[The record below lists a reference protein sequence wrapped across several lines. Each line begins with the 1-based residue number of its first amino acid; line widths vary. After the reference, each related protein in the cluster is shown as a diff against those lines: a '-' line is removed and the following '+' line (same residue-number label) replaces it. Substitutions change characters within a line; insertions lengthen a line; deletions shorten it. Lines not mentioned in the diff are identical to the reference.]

1 MNTSNEF
8 DDILMDI
15 FEQTKLPKAEQNAL
29 SYREL
34 NTNIREDLE
43 KTVFAELK
51 EELKRQQQ
59 YLSIRESKLNSRE
72 AALNERE
79 QSLSGLLQ
87 ETANAKSELRGYT
100 EGLREIKRKYY
111 NAQHELSEL
120 EIKIKNTV
128 PEVIYPAVEVY
139 YDDKILG
146 KPVRQSVVVS
156 ASKTSGQA
164 SINVTFAVRALVR
177 EIVARV
183 KETNEKLNMVPCL
196 KYKRTMEH
204 ADKIIQYIQPFVE
217 AGMPAVD
224 SVEDALKMMSSNV
237 NDCAAEIMSQYKAKF
252 KFKNWEAH
260 DRFEIGLREINGI
273 VKGLKEDL
281 LAETKEYCEKLK
293 RQTDIDCAK
302 RRQLSAG
309 IPGLPLPL
317 DIRRVKHNW
326 NPLPGEKRYNYVY
339 RILFP
344 TTGKEYIGKHST
356 NEWDDGYKG
365 SGAEIQL
372 MLQEDLNEAVK
383 EILYMAN
390 SSDEAYYAESIIL
403 GTPGYLEHPNVYNK
417 GVSRLRE
424 SDTTDKALWDSI
436 VERIIPSKFINI

>member
-15 FEQTKLPKAEQNAL
+15 FEQTKLPKTEQNAL

-79 QSLSGLLQ
+79 QSLPGLLQ
-87 ETANAKSELRGYT
+87 EAANVKAELRGYN
-100 EGLREIKRKYY
+100 EDLREIKRKYY

-183 KETNEKLNMVPCL
+183 KETN
-196 KYKRTMEH
+196 
-204 ADKIIQYIQPFVE
+204 Q
-217 AGMPAVD
+217 
-224 SVEDALKMMSSNV
+224 
-237 NDCAAEIMSQYKAKF
+237 
-252 KFKNWEAH
+252 
-260 DRFEIGLREINGI
+260 
-273 VKGLKEDL
+273 
-281 LAETKEYCEKLK
+281 
-293 RQTDIDCAK
+293 
-302 RRQLSAG
+302 
-309 IPGLPLPL
+309 
-317 DIRRVKHNW
+317 
-326 NPLPGEKRYNYVY
+326 
-339 RILFP
+339 
-344 TTGKEYIGKHST
+344 
-356 NEWDDGYKG
+356 
-365 SGAEIQL
+365 GA
-372 MLQEDLNEAVK
+372 
-383 EILYMAN
+383 
-390 SSDEAYYAESIIL
+390 
-403 GTPGYLEHPNVYNK
+403 
-417 GVSRLRE
+417 
-424 SDTTDKALWDSI
+424 
-436 VERIIPSKFINI
+436 

>member
-1 MNTSNEF
+1 MKNEF

-15 FEQTKLPKAEQNAL
+15 FEETKPAPVKASDPLIQV
-29 SYREL
+29 
-34 NTNIREDLE
+34 T
-43 KTVFAELK
+43 AELK
-51 EELKRQQQ
+51 AELRAELKKEVFDSLQKELDAQRIAIGCKE
-59 YLSIRESKLNSRE
+59 SILNR
-72 AALNERE
+72 RE
-79 QSLSGLLQ
+79 QSIHQKERELQ
-87 ETANAKSELRGYT
+87 QLIASCEEQKKEQSRLIEKTRKLIKEKDEAKADVRRTRDIIRNYNEKQFKNRDAERAFELG
-100 EGLREIKRKYY
+100 
-111 NAQHELSEL
+111 
-120 EIKIKNTV
+120 
-128 PEVIYPAVEVY
+128 
-139 YDDKILG
+139 
-146 KPVRQSVVVS
+146 
-156 ASKTSGQA
+156 
-164 SINVTFAVRALVR
+164 VR
-177 EIVARV
+177 EVNR
-183 KETNEKLNMVPCL
+183 
-196 KYKRTMEH
+196 
-204 ADKIIQYIQPFVE
+204 IIKSLQ
-217 AGMPAVD
+217 
-224 SVEDALKMMSSNV
+224 
-237 NDCAAEIMSQYKAKF
+237 
-252 KFKNWEAH
+252 
-260 DRFEIGLREINGI
+260 
-273 VKGLKEDL
+273 EDL
-281 LAETKEYCEKLK
+281 LEETKEYCEKLK